1 MGNGKLSGGG
11 GGMMGKRVFYTLTSF
26 FRGIK
31 GIKVLVWYQ
40 TYLSDVIISAAL
52 IWTIFDL
59 DGSIHTSGFS

>member
-52 IWTIFDL
+52 I
-59 DGSIHTSGFS
+59 

>member
-11 GGMMGKRVFYTLTSF
+11 GGMGKRVFYTLTSF
-26 FRGIK
+26 FRGIKGIK

-52 IWTIFDL
+52 I
-59 DGSIHTSGFS
+59 

>member
-1 MGNGKLSGGG
+1 MGNGKLSEGGG
-11 GGMMGKRVFYTLTSF
+11 EGMGKRVFYTLTSF

>member
-1 MGNGKLSGGG
+1 MSNGKLSGGG
-11 GGMMGKRVFYTLTSF
+11 WEGMMGKRVFYTLTSF

-52 IWTIFDL
+52 I
-59 DGSIHTSGFS
+59 